1 MMVSRKGAIVS
12 LADSKSEALIGTRLE
27 GSRARSNLEAIWRV
41 CHSLVGART
50 PTLPTAPIVSERG
63 AVKNPQFPTEQ
74 TIYNSYR
81 AMLHIWRKAYYDI
94 LNADADP
101 PLATSEVEMIDTSHM
116 DSSSA
121 FVVGRLKE
129 IVFELTQRCNALKRI
144 IDEAVPVPAGDLPEE
159 ATAIM
164 EALAAWTRSMANGM
178 FLLDE
183 FGLKVS
189 RRTPNGT
196 RIMDADLFNNLSR
209 FTDDFQNIQKG
220 RKASRVS

>member
-1 MMVSRKGAIVS
+1 M
-12 LADSKSEALIGTRLE
+12 
-27 GSRARSNLEAIWRV
+27 
-41 CHSLVGART
+41 
-50 PTLPTAPIVSERG
+50 
-63 AVKNPQFPTEQ
+63 KNPQFPTEQ